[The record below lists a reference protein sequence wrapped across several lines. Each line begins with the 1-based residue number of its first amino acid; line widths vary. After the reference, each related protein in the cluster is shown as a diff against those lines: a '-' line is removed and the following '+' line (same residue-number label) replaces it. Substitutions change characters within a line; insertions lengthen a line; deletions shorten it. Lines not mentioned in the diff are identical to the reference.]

1 MFGAQWPRSM
11 AASSKK
17 SLALDTNLL
26 LDLAEGSDFAHDFRE
41 EFAGRGYSLVV
52 PPTVLAEL
60 EALVRAGRAPQCDF
74 ANTALENL
82 SGWECQPF
90 MLSATKLA
98 IAHRFAERLLD
109 LRLIPESERN
119 DGKILAQT
127 SLMQIPL
134 LVTSDKHLLDANEEA
149 LLLAF
154 NDADLSPVHAAHPR
168 RLLKAVR

>member
-1 MFGAQWPRSM
+1 MVANT
-11 AASSKK
+11 KK

-26 LDLAEGSDFAHDFRE
+26 LDLAEGNDFAHDFRE

-60 EALVRAGRAPQCDF
+60 HALVIAARTPQCDF
-74 ANTALENL
+74 ANTALEEL
-82 SGWECQPF
+82 VAWECEPF

-98 IAHRFAERLLD
+98 IAHRFAERLLE
-109 LRLIPESERN
+109 LRLIPETEPN

-127 SLMQIPL
+127 SLAKIPL
-134 LVTSDKHLLDANEEA
+134 LVTSDRHLLDVDEDA

-154 NDADLSPVHAAHPR
+154 NDADLLPVHPAHPR
-168 RLLKAVR
+168 RLLKALR